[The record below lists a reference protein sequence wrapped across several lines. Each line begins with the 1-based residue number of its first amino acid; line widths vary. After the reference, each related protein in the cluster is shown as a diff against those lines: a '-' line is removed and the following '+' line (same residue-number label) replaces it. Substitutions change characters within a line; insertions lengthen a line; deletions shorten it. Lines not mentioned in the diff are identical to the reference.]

1 MVQFLRLL
9 VMRLPIA
16 AAFACALIAG
26 AAGAAPTEAAAKKL
40 AVQVCAL
47 CHGAGGRSIS
57 PTFPVLA
64 GQTAPYIET
73 QLQSFKNQTRQDP
86 DAQAFMWGMASELD
100 ESTIK
105 GLAQFYSSEP
115 PQPGVSI
122 DPKLA
127 AAGRELFERGKP
139 SAGVPPCASCHGP
152 NAQGNGQYPRLA
164 GQHAAYQVK
173 QLQAFRS
180 GLRAS
185 PIMQPIAAKLS
196 NAEMRAA
203 AAYTRSE

>member
-1 MVQFLRLL
+1 MLTV
-9 VMRLPIA
+9 RLPIA
-16 AAFACALIAG
+16 VAFASAFIAG
-26 AAGAAPTEAAAKKL
+26 AAAAAPTQAAAKKL

-47 CHGAGGRSIS
+47 CHGAGGNSIA

-64 GQTAPYIET
+64 GQTAPYLET

-105 GLAQFYSSEP
+105 GLAQFYSSQRPALGASEE
-115 PQPGVSI
+115 
-122 DPKLA
+122 PKLV
-127 AAGRELFERGKP
+127 AAGRELFEYGKAA
-139 SAGVPPCASCHGP
+139 AGVPACASCHG
-152 NAQGNGQYPRLA
+152 ASGQGNGTYPRLA

-180 GLRAS
+180 GLRES
-185 PIMQPIAAKLS
+185 PIMQPIASKLS
-196 NAEMRAA
+196 DAEMRAA
-203 AAYTRSE
+203 AAYMRSK

>member
-1 MVQFLRLL
+1 MVQFLRMRA
-9 VMRLPIA
+9 VRLPVAAFGAVFVAASA
-16 AAFACALIAG
+16 AA
-26 AAGAAPTEAAAKKL
+26 AAPEAAQKL

-47 CHGAGGRSIS
+47 CHGSGGRSIS

-64 GQTAPYIET
+64 GQTATYIET

-105 GLAQFYSSEP
+105 GLAQFYSSQRP
-115 PQPGVSI
+115 VPGAGAE
-122 DPKLA
+122 PKLL
-127 AAGRELFERGKP
+127 AAGRELFEHGKAA
-139 SAGVPPCASCHGP
+139 AGVPACASCHGP
-152 NAQGNGQYPRLA
+152 SGQGNGQYPRLA

-185 PIMQPIAAKLS
+185 PIMQPIAARLS
-196 NAEMRAA
+196 NAEMQAA
-203 AAYTRSE
+203 AAYMRTE